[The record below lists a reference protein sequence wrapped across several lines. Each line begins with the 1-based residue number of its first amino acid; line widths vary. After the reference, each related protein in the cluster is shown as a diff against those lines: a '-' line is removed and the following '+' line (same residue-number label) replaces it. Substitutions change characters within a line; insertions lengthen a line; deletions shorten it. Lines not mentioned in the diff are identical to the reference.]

1 MKFIFYL
8 FALTYIF
15 YCCSEEQ
22 PTDKFLKTRDNVID
36 VHEQIVEIPM
46 RNIIISSYANL
57 YSMGNYIIIKD
68 YKSPEALIYL
78 FEKENFKCVA
88 NVTPLGQG
96 PGEIANIGDIILDE
110 KKGKFYVFDHGKQQL
125 FSYDLDS
132 LINSPDTYQFH
143 TKARFDSRLYPY
155 TCCYINDTLSVAAI
169 AEIYEDNTYSEIAG
183 LWNMT
188 TGDLKIGYENSKIK
202 KKRFSFDAS
211 EEAGIYVR
219 CYSRYDLMII
229 CNLDGSLRY
238 NVYGPNWDDEKTNT
252 CHYNIDVRIGGDKIF
267 ALYSGE
273 DHRSLEFYPSKIV
286 IFDSDGNYIKTLETG
301 YHLLHFCYDKEN
313 HRLILYTRD
322 EIQFGYLD
330 LEGII

>member
-8 FALTYIF
+8 LSFIYIF
-15 YCCSEEQ
+15 CSCNKQ
-22 PTDKFLKTRDNVID
+22 LPTDKHLKARNNVID
-36 VHEQIVEIPM
+36 VRDRIVEIPM
-46 RNIIISSYANL
+46 EETPISSFANL
-57 YSMGNYIIIKD
+57 YSMRDNIIVND
-68 YKSPEALIYL
+68 YKSPEALIYI
-78 FEKENFKCVA
+78 FDKNSFQCVA

-96 PGEIANIGDIILDE
+96 PGEIANIGDVILDE
-110 KKGKFYVFDHGKQQL
+110 EKGKFYVFDHGKQRL

-132 LINSPDTYQFH
+132 LLNDPNTYQFH

-155 TCCYINDTLSVAAI
+155 TCCYINDTLSIAAI

-188 TGDLKIGYENSKIK
+188 TGDLKIGYENPKIK
-202 KKRFSFDAS
+202 KKRFAFDAS
-211 EEAGIYVR
+211 KETGIYVR

-238 NVYGPNWDDEKTNT
+238 NVYGPNWDDDITDI
-252 CHYNIDVRIGGDKIF
+252 CHYNMDVRIGGDKIY

-273 DHRSLEFYPSKIV
+273 DHRSWERYPSKIV
-286 IFDSDGNYIKTLETG
+286 VFDCDGNYLKTLETG
-301 YHLLHFCYDKEN
+301 CHILHFCYDKEN
-313 HRLILYTRD
+313 HRLILYTYD
-322 EIQFGYLD
+322 EMQFGYLD